1 MSGPI
6 GVKPTRSDA
15 DIRADLAE
23 LARWVNA
30 RDEDPSLLLF
40 ALATD
45 VEPLLFRA
53 TMAEDTATELA
64 VEKAQ
69 LRHQV
74 AAVRKLLEHARNVSP
89 SRSMTVYVTDLEA
102 ALEGRT

>member
-45 VEPLLFRA
+45 VEPLLLRVA
-53 TMAEDTATELA
+53 QAEARLANAEIALNELGD
-64 VEKAQ
+64 
-69 LRHQV
+69 
-74 AAVRKLLEHARNVSP
+74 VRRPDWAKPELS
-89 SRSMTVYVTDLEA
+89 
-102 ALEGRT
+102 

>member
-6 GVKPTRSDA
+6 GVKPTRSDI

-53 TMAEDTATELA
+53 TMAEDRLA
-64 VEKAQ
+64 
-69 LRHQV
+69 R
-74 AAVRKLLEHARNVSP
+74 VRVLLEHAKNVSP
-89 SRSMTVYVTDLEA
+89 SQSMTVYVTDLEA